1 MDEGCG
7 NEMASSVILVWKERR
22 AHGRKQIH
30 FFLSQ
35 LSRPNCLYGPRVYS
49 CYLWVSLAVNVMD
62 GGIHRIAFLF
72 LGARGRSWD
81 WIDIVVALLSIRAKK
96 CRISLL
102 WLKRGGVAD
111 Y

>member
-1 MDEGCG
+1 MRKRNGIICDPGLEGT
-7 NEMASSVILVWKERR
+7 ASAWSKADSL
-22 AHGRKQIH
+22 
-30 FFLSQ
+30 FLSQ

-62 GGIHRIAFLF
+62 GRIHRIAFLF

-102 WLKRGGVAD
+102 WLKRKGVAD